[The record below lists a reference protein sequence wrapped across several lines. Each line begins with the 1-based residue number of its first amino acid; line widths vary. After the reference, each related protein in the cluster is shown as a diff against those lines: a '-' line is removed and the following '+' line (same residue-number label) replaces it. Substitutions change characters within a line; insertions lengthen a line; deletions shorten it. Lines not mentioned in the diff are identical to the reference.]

1 LSYFQAI
8 FTPLYLPMKSKILT
22 LFLLLALAGN
32 NCQAQ
37 LANIKFGASGKET
50 KFNFYPFFLGSDQ
63 SGYYVMRMKR
73 TGTPGIKVFKGGD
86 SKSKLAL
93 MLLGFAK
100 FRSDAKLLNPSS
112 YMSPSAEYYLEK
124 YDNDLAL
131 SFQKDLIL
139 PDVKNEDFLVKNA
152 FFAGGKVYLFS
163 TTWYSKL
170 NKTVARIHEIDM
182 DGKFGKAT
190 EVGTIEGK
198 TKNNESDDNTF
209 ECKLSAN
216 GKHIIVFSTQMDDEK
231 KPKTMTAMLLDPS
244 LAIIWKN
251 TFEISPKDDLDV
263 MDITLDDKGHLY
275 ATCQVFYPEKE
286 AKNYSQKFFYKVFY
300 LPGTEGTQKSY
311 ELNLGADVYVSDLKI
326 VWDDKGNPVI
336 TGFYS
341 EKSANKI
348 KGFYSKTLDPVTF
361 TETGKVMADFD
372 TRFQIEMEGAKKGAK
387 GKEISD
393 LHIRKMFPNA
403 DGTIT
408 FIAEKYWIEAHDNNN
423 NSMIGAAL
431 GGYNFY
437 YNYEDILLF
446 NMTIDG
452 KMNWVKKVL
461 KYQRTYND
469 GGLYNS
475 FITTKKGD
483 DIFLVYNAHRS
494 DPDEM
499 MVNTNKAIAYV
510 TKVDKTGKATT
521 EKLFNAREAEVIMTP
536 RIHFKAS
543 DSKIIIHNI
552 KDSEYKYAEVNF
564 Q

>member
-1 LSYFQAI
+1 
-8 FTPLYLPMKSKILT
+8 MKSKILAF
-22 LFLLLALAGN
+22 FLLLALIGN

-37 LANIKFGASGKET
+37 LANITFGASGKET
-50 KFNFYPFFLGSDQ
+50 KFNFYPFFLGSDET
-63 SGYYVMRMKR
+63 GYYVMRMKK
-73 TGTPGIKVFKGGD
+73 TGVPGIKVFKGGD

-100 FRSDAKLLNPSS
+100 FRSDAKLVNPSS
-112 YMSPSAEYYLEK
+112 YMSPYAEYYLEK
-124 YDNDLAL
+124 YDNNLAL
-131 SFQKDLIL
+131 SYQKDIIL

-152 FFAGGKVYLFS
+152 FFAGGKIYLFS

-170 NKTVARIHEIDM
+170 NKTVARIHEIDR

-251 TFEISPKDDLDV
+251 TFEIDPKDDLDV

-286 AKNYSQKFFYKVFY
+286 AKNYSQKFFYKVYY
-300 LPGTEGTQKSY
+300 LPGTQGTQKSY
-311 ELNLGADVYVSDLKI
+311 ELYLGPDVYVSDLKI
-326 VWDDKGNPVI
+326 VWDDNGNPVI

-348 KGFYSKTLDPVTF
+348 KGFYSKTLDPVSF
-361 TETGKVMADFD
+361 TETAKVMADFD

-393 LHIRKMFPNA
+393 LHIRKMFTNS

-408 FIAEKYWIEAHDNNN
+408 FVAEKYWIEAHDNNN
-423 NSMIGAAL
+423 NSMLGAAL
-431 GGYNFY
+431 GSYNFY

-469 GGLYNS
+469 GGLFNS
-475 FITTKKGD
+475 FIATKKGD
-483 DIFLVYNAHRS
+483 DIFLVYNANRN
-494 DPDEM
+494 DPDDIM
-499 MVNTNKAIAYV
+499 INPNKAVAYV
-510 TKVDKTGKATT
+510 SRVDKNGKSVT
-521 EKLFNAREAEVIMTP
+521 EKLFNAKEAEVIMTP
-536 RIHFKAS
+536 RIHYKAS
-543 DSKIIIHNI
+543 DSKLIIHNI
-552 KDSEYKYAEVNF
+552 KNSEYKYAEVNF

>member
-1 LSYFQAI
+1 MKNQF
-8 FTPLYLPMKSKILT
+8 FT
-22 LFLLLALAGN
+22 LLLFFSLIAGSSY
-32 NCQAQ
+32 AQ
-37 LANIKFGASGKET
+37 LANIKFGASGRET

-93 MLLGFAK
+93 MLIGFAR
-100 FRSDAKLLNPSS
+100 FRSDAKLLNPAS

-124 YDNDLAL
+124 YDNNLSL
-131 SFQKDLIL
+131 SFQKDIIL

-152 FFAGGKVYLFS
+152 FFAGGKIYLFS

-182 DGKFGKAT
+182 DGKFGKAV

-209 ECKLSAN
+209 ECKLSEN
-216 GKHIIVFSTQMDDEK
+216 GKHIIVFSSEMDDEK

-244 LAIIWKN
+244 LATIWKN

-263 MDITLDDKGHLY
+263 MDITLDNKGHLY

-300 LPGTEGTQKSY
+300 LPGTSGTQKSF
-311 ELNLGADVYVSDLKI
+311 ELNLGPDVFVSDIKI

-361 TETGKVMADFD
+361 EETAKVMADFD

-387 GKEISD
+387 GKEIGD
-393 LHIRKMFPNA
+393 LHVRKMFPNA

-408 FIAEKYWIEAHDNNN
+408 YIAEKYWIEAHDNNN
-423 NSMIGAAL
+423 NSMLASAL
-431 GGYNFY
+431 GSYNFY

-461 KYQRTYND
+461 KYQRTLND

-475 FITTKKGD
+475 FIATKKGD
-483 DIFLVYNAHRS
+483 DIFLLYNANRNN
-494 DPDEM
+494 PDDLM
-499 MVNTNKAIAYV
+499 ANPNKAVAYV
-510 TKVDKTGKATT
+510 TKVDKNGNAAT
-521 EKLFNAREAEVIMTP
+521 ENLFNAREVEVIMTP
-536 RIHFKAS
+536 RIHYKAS

-552 KDSEYKYAEVNF
+552 KDSEYKFAEVNF
-564 Q
+564 

>member
-1 LSYFQAI
+1 
-8 FTPLYLPMKSKILT
+8 MKSKILA

-182 DGKFGKAT
+182 EGKFGKAT

-251 TFEISPKDDLDV
+251 TFEIGPKDDLDV

-431 GGYNFY
+431 RGYNFY